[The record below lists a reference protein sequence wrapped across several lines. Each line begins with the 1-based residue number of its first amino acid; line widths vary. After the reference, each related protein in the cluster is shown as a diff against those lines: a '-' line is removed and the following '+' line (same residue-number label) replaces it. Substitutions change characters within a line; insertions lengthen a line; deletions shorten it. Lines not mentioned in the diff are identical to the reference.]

1 MTINEFQELAKL
13 NDINRLSKD
22 DLLSILKIEASS
34 IDIQKIIKATAYLR
48 EDARFMPSP
57 YREDYIKRFSKAF
70 FTRIKDIKDDKNK
83 YEGHVDVFKLKEFL
97 KVLKKQRK
105 EAKSGGELCFLKIA
119 RIVALYTT
127 FILEESI
134 HPVGTKFPGG
144 FELRLVNGCY
154 LCPVKE
160 KQMNNPSALC
170 RFCVSIQDESVK

>member
-70 FTRIKDIKDDKNK
+70 FCRIKDLKDDKEEYK
-83 YEGHVDVFKLKEFL
+83 GEVDVPKLKKFL
-97 KVLKKQRK
+97 EVLESQRK
-105 EAKSGGELCFLKIA
+105 QAKSENELCFIKIA
-119 RIVALYTT
+119 RLIALYVT

-134 HPVGTKFPGG
+134 HPVGTIFPGG
-144 FELRLVNGCY
+144 FKLKLEDGKY
-154 LCPVKE
+154 ICPVKD

-170 RFCVSIQDESVK
+170 RFCVSVQDAEV

>member
-70 FTRIKDIKDDKNK
+70 FCRIKDLKDDKEEYK
-83 YEGHVDVFKLKEFL
+83 GEVDVPKLKKFL
-97 KVLKKQRK
+97 EVLESQRK
-105 EAKSGGELCFLKIA
+105 QAKSENDECKFRAMRNPIKTSAAKRSTSKLAPTKPVSSAIMEKI
-119 RIVALYTT
+119 
-127 FILEESI
+127 
-134 HPVGTKFPGG
+134 K
-144 FELRLVNGCY
+144 
-154 LCPVKE
+154 
-160 KQMNNPSALC
+160 
-170 RFCVSIQDESVK
+170 SVCCIGR

>member
-70 FTRIKDIKDDKNK
+70 FSRIKDLKDAKEEYDG
-83 YEGHVDVFKLKEFL
+83 EVDVHKLKKFL
-97 KVLKKQRK
+97 EVLESQRK
-105 EAKSGGELCFLKIA
+105 QAKNENELCFLKIA
-119 RIVALYTT
+119 RVIALYVT
-127 FILEESI
+127 FVLEESI
-134 HPVGTKFPGG
+134 HPVGTIFPGG
-144 FELRLVNGCY
+144 FKLKLEDGKY
-154 LCPVKE
+154 ICPVKD

-170 RFCVSIQDESVK
+170 RFCVSVQDAEV